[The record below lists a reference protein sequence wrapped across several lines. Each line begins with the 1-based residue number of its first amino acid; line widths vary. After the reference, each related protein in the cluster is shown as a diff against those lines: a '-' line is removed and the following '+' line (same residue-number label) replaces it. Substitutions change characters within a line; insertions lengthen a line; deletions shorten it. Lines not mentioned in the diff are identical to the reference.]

1 MSKIKNKEQRAKRY
15 MEETIRNKFGIKDK
29 LQEKLLKIKQISNS
43 DSLQHSPSKRFDQT
57 MSVLNNSV
65 ERHTKLKYFSK
76 SNLNSNI
83 SSIKR
88 IEIVP
93 STINQINNRSI
104 SYGKEQN
111 KSK

>member
-1 MSKIKNKEQRAKRY
+1 

-43 DSLQHSPSKRFDQT
+43 QSIQPSPSRRFDQT
-57 MSVLNNSV
+57 ISILENSA
-65 ERHTKLKYFSK
+65 EHQAHMKNFSI
-76 SNLNSNI
+76 SNLHSNV

-88 IEIVP
+88 IGIVP

-104 SYGKEQN
+104 SYGRDQK